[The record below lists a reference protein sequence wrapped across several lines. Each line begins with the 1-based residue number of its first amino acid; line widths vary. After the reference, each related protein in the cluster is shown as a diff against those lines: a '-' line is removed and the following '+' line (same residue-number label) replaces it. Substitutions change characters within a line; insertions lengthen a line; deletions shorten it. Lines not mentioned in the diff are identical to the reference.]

1 MNIRPLKLSGCFE
14 IELTQRRDDRG
25 SFGRTFDAEIFAAHG
40 LPAFFAQENESFT
53 RAKGTLR
60 GLHFQ
65 KPPFAETKL
74 VRCLAGSVYDAFVDL
89 REGSPTYGQWDAHVL
104 TAASPR
110 WLVIPK
116 GFAHGFCTL
125 EPDTLFAYK
134 VDARYAPEAEAGLP
148 WNDPAFGI
156 PWPTHDPFTSPR
168 DQAHAPFAQ
177 FQTPFVA
184 GIEW

>member
-1 MNIRPLKLSGCFE
+1 MNVRPLKLSGCFE
-14 IELTQRRDDRG
+14 IELPQRRDARG
-25 SFGRTFDAEIFAAHG
+25 FFARAFDAEIFAAHG
-40 LPAFFAQENESFT
+40 LPAAFAQENESFT
-53 RAKGTLR
+53 REKGTLR

-65 KPPFAETKL
+65 KPPYAETKF
-74 VRCLAGSVYDAFVDL
+74 VRCVVGSVYDAFVDL

-104 TAASPR
+104 TAEKPR

-134 VDARYAPEAEAGLP
+134 VDARHAPDAEAGLP
-148 WNDPAFGI
+148 WNDPAFAI
-156 PWPTHDPFTSPR
+156 AWPTPTPATSAR
-168 DQAHAPFAQ
+168 DQNHPPFAQ
-177 FQTPFVA
+177 FRTPFAA

>member
-14 IELTQRRDDRG
+14 IELTQRRDERG
-25 SFGRTFDAEIFAAHG
+25 YFGRTFDAEIFAAHG
-40 LPAFFAQENESFT
+40 LPASFAQENESFT
-53 RAKGTLR
+53 HAKGTLR

-74 VRCLAGSVYDAFVDL
+74 
-89 REGSPTYGQWDAHVL
+89 
-104 TAASPR
+104 
-110 WLVIPK
+110 
-116 GFAHGFCTL
+116 CTL

-134 VDARYAPEAEAGLP
+134 VDARYAPEAETGLP

-156 PWPTHDPFTSPR
+156 PWPTPAPFTSAR
-168 DQAHAPFAQ
+168 DQSHAPFAQ

-184 GIEW
+184 GIAW